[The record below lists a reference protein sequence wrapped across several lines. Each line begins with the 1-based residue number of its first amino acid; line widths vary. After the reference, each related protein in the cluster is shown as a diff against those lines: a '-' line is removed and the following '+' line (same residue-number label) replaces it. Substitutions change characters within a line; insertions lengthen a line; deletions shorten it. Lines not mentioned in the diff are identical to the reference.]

1 MESKVLHDLVSDRT
15 ETVATHA
22 GYEVDQVTHSGG
34 PPPSSSS
41 STSGG
46 ALGGFSCYPSCDEA
60 DESVPIYN
68 AYNHHY
74 FSWITGSDS
83 EMYELESPTLMPNPT
98 TTAFRTKENILHE
111 YPTSIGNLSP
121 PSLIYLCKGEH
132 SAQSNPFTILEL
144 RCLSILL
151 SSKSLQGKPGWRIP
165 QELPRLPER
174 LRPADPLSLKLDRG
188 AHADRHPQPELLHYR
203 PCRLPGVLH
212 AADIPQ
218 QHDQPQ

>member
-1 MESKVLHDLVSDRT
+1 MLCAKVRTEEARILELKDIRFSESNVVESKVLHDLVSDRT

-83 EMYELESPTLMPNPT
+83 EMYELDSPTLMPNPT
-98 TTAFRTKENILHE
+98 TTAFRTKENILHD
-111 YPTSIGNLSP
+111 YPTSIGSFQP
-121 PSLIYLCKGEH
+121 PLT
-132 SAQSNPFTILEL
+132 A
-144 RCLSILL
+144 R
-151 SSKSLQGKPGWRIP
+151 
-165 QELPRLPER
+165 
-174 LRPADPLSLKLDRG
+174 A
-188 AHADRHPQPELLHYR
+188 
-203 PCRLPGVLH
+203 
-212 AADIPQ
+212 
-218 QHDQPQ
+218 